1 MEQEKP
7 NNAIFTLIITCFG
20 VICFL
25 IGVSL
30 GLALSA

>member
-7 NNAIFTLIITCFG
+7 NNATLIIICFG

-30 GLALSA
+30 GFALSV

>member
-1 MEQEKP
+1 MKQEDS
-7 NNAIFTLIITCFG
+7 NNTIATLIIICFG

-30 GLALSA
+30 GLALAE

>member
-1 MEQEKP
+1 MEQQKS
-7 NNAIFTLIITCFG
+7 NNDISILIITCFG

-30 GLALSA
+30 GLALL